1 MHLKD
6 LTEYQLSGK
15 RVLLRVDM
23 NVPLQSGTIANT
35 ERIDRSLR
43 TIKHIL
49 KEGGKIILLSH
60 LGRPEET
67 GKVQEEFSLKPVVN
81 YLEEKLQRPIPLTE
95 SLDSLRVLNGSF
107 TVLENIR
114 FFKGEKGNDSDL
126 AKKLGSLC
134 DIFVLD
140 AFAASHR
147 KHASTTG
154 VISFVNQACIG
165 FLIREE
171 LEALETIEKANSPIL
186 AILGGAKIS
195 SKLSLINALANKV
208 DHLLLGGG
216 IANTCLGSKGL
227 EIGRSLVE
235 PSLYSEARNLI
246 EKDNVLLPDKVVVAP
261 NKDSEPREV
270 SIETL
275 KKEECIFDISPL
287 YIDSIKKTFEEAK
300 TIIWNGPMGFFEE
313 DKFSLGT
320 RAVAELISESEAY
333 SVIGGGDTIAAA
345 AQAKVLDSINY
356 VSTAGGAF
364 LNYLEGKPL
373 PALLALEEKALES

>member
-15 RVLLRVDM
+15 RVLLRADM
-23 NVPLQSGTIANT
+23 NVPLRHGTIVNT
-35 ERIDRSLR
+35 ERIDRSLP

-49 KEGGKIILLSH
+49 EEGGNVILLSH

-67 GKVQEEFSLKPVVN
+67 GKVQEEFSLKPVVS
-81 YLEEKLQRPIPLTE
+81 YLEEKLQRPIYLTDN
-95 SLDSLRVLNGSF
+95 LDSLGVIKGQIM
-107 TVLENIR
+107 VVENIR
-114 FFKGEKGNDSDL
+114 FFKGEKGNDSNL
-126 AKKLGSLC
+126 AKKLGSVC

-140 AFAASHR
+140 AFAAAHR
-147 KHASTTG
+147 EHASTTG
-154 VISFVNQACIG
+154 VVSFVNQACIG
-165 FLIREE
+165 FLIRQE
-171 LEALETIEKANSPIL
+171 LEALETIEKANRPIL

-227 EIGRSLVE
+227 EMGRSLVE
-235 PSLYSEARNLI
+235 PSLYAEARNLI

-261 NKDSEPREV
+261 NKESEPREV
-270 SIETL
+270 SVETL

-320 RAVAELISESEAY
+320 KTVAELISESEAY